1 MEFRPLRFSLPT
13 LRAIRKISIILN
25 LRAGSKTFMRTKK
38 RRSSDTF
45 GIKAIFLDSG
55 IFNAGRK
62 WYSDFSS
69 TLIPCL
75 IKHSPKHNHP
85 ASRVLSILLYRNKKV
100 RQQPTFPTNV
110 SIIGVRELD
119 FRVRDGNGYCLSTMA
134 TGQFIINYPLHTLCK
149 RLSTGTK
156 GMSCNKTNRYAQKFL
171 SGINNMVK
179 PHDLLVPLGC
189 IRRRTYTCGLSTG

>member
-1 MEFRPLRFSLPT
+1 MHFTGHSGDINIQHGLICKIVFIFFRSLQSH
-13 LRAIRKISIILN
+13 R
-25 LRAGSKTFMRTKK
+25 
-38 RRSSDTF
+38 
-45 GIKAIFLDSG
+45 
-55 IFNAGRK
+55 
-62 WYSDFSS
+62 DFC
-69 TLIPCL
+69 I
-75 IKHSPKHNHP
+75 
-85 ASRVLSILLYRNKKV
+85 LYRNKKV

-156 GMSCNKTNRYAQKFL
+156 GMFCNKTNRYAQKFL

-179 PHDLLVPLGC
+179 PHDLLVPLGYV
-189 IRRRTYTCGLSTG
+189 RRRTCTCGLSTG